1 MTKFRNKYR
10 IESSRLRNWDYSSD
24 GAYFITICTKDRE
37 HFFGEIVDGKMQF
50 SENGKM
56 AGEFWEGIETK
67 HDFVILDEW
76 VVMPNHIHGII
87 FIQKNMDMLIAQTT
101 TINTRRDTPLACLY
115 DNVDN
120 MAHPYLLTR
129 QRKFGQLP
137 KKSIASMI
145 NHFKGAI
152 KKWANANGWRDFC
165 WQKNYHDHIIRNE
178 KELNRIRE
186 YIFNNP
192 LNWELDYN
200 NQKMS
205 ARPDL
210 TNPSQLNKIKRHY
223 FENQALAQSNFETT
237 ISADLKARVAGK
249 F

>member
-56 AGEFWEGIETK
+56 AGEFWEEIETK
-67 HDFVILDEW
+67 HDFVISDEW

-87 FIQKNMDMLIAQTT
+87 FIQKNMDILIAQTT
-101 TINTRRDTPLACLY
+101 IITTHRDTPLVCLY

-120 MAHPYLLTR
+120 MAHPYLLTC
-129 QRKFGQLP
+129 QHKFGQLP

-145 NHFKGAI
+145 NHFKGAT

-165 WQKNYHDHIIRNE
+165 W
-178 KELNRIRE
+178 
-186 YIFNNP
+186 
-192 LNWELDYN
+192 
-200 NQKMS
+200 
-205 ARPDL
+205 
-210 TNPSQLNKIKRHY
+210 
-223 FENQALAQSNFETT
+223 
-237 ISADLKARVAGK
+237 
-249 F
+249 